1 MPAHKRVDLNE
12 LAASIDLQEVL
23 GTDKLFCPWH
33 KDTTQP
39 NLHVYADHL
48 YCFAGCG
55 SHNYAEYLMKTEG
68 LRFGE
73 AVTRMQQLVQD
84 TGGFIAAAS
93 RRKAKPKVASVDM
106 QLVEHMHL
114 QLMALLD
121 DTDVGEYIMQTRG
134 ISREVIRRCKLG
146 WNGNSYAFPHF
157 SGGKCTSVKFRVHP
171 NYAVWYDSEGVAHER
186 NRYTG
191 LPGGHFAAL
200 YPNDFYLQEHF
211 EATVTAIVEGELDAL
226 FLLSHGLPALSLP
239 SGVSVPLYQ
248 YAAFLKQ
255 YKYILIAID
264 QDAPGRAAWQRM
276 KTEKDALGQ
285 TEVAMLAPSKVLRV
299 TWNEALGK
307 DVSDAGD
314 VVVDALREMVETLER

>member
-1 MPAHKRVDLNE
+1 LDE
-12 LAASIDLQEVL
+12 LARSIDLQEVL

-39 NLHVYADHL
+39 NLHVYSDHL

-55 SHNYAEYLMKTEG
+55 AHSFVDYLMQTEG

-73 AVTRMQQLVQD
+73 AVTRVQQLAQD
-84 TGGFIAAAS
+84 SGGFIAAAS
-93 RRKAKPKVASVDM
+93 RRTAKPKAAPVDM
-106 QLVEHMHL
+106 QLVEHMHT

-157 SGGKCTSVKFRVHP
+157 SGGKCTSIKFRVHP
-171 NYAVWYDSEGVAHER
+171 NYAIWYDSEGEAHER

-191 LPGGHFAAL
+191 LPGGHFVSL
-200 YPNDFYLQEHF
+200 YPNDYYLQQHF
-211 EATVTAIVEGELDAL
+211 ESSCVVLVEGEFDAL
-226 FLLSHGLPALSLP
+226 FLLSRGLPALSLP

-255 YKYILIAID
+255 YPHILVAID

-285 TEVAMLAPSKVLRV
+285 TEVAMLSPSKVLRV

-307 DVSDAGD
+307 DVSDVGD
-314 VVVDALREMVETLER
+314 VVVGVLRELVEILEGE